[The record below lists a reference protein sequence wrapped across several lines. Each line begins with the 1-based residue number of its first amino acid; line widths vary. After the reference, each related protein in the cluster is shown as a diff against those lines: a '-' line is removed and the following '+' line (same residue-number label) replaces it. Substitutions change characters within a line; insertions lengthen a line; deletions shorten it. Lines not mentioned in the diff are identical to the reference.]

1 MSHATVPARSINQ
14 RQYDNLVGFFL
25 SMWTFHHHKEDMPT
39 FDGAGWAEIL
49 DLQKI
54 PWSIQNS
61 VANFAE
67 TRANGGLYL
76 RTLLL
81 QKGVTITPPQA

>member
-1 MSHATVPARSINQ
+1 MSHATIPARSINQ
-14 RQYDNLVGFFL
+14 RQYDHLIGFFL
-25 SMWTFHHHKEDMPT
+25 SLWTYEHHREDKPT
-39 FDGAGWAEIL
+39 FDSTGWAEIL

-61 VANFAE
+61 VACFAK
-67 TRANGGLYL
+67 TRANGGFYL

-81 QKGVTITPPQA
+81 EKGVIVTPA